1 MDHLTPASPKKAETA
16 PGLRRGYRI
25 FQGARAVGRY
35 GFAKE
40 RQRFFIR
47 AARGAS
53 RGDKARLAGNDR
65 LACAAGAASDAQFAV
80 GVPAARNAGTGLV
93 RVPAS
98 ASLTERKF
106 ETAGLTARRLSSR
119 ETAEKRHLSEGGIRQ
134 YINPLCAGL
143 GIAGGPRVR
152 RQKTNMMLMV
162 IFYDPLYH

>member
-1 MDHLTPASPKKAETA
+1 MNHLTPASLKKRKHHRDYAGDA
-16 PGLRRGYRI
+16 AFFKVPGLL
-25 FQGARAVGRY
+25 AAMVLL
-35 GFAKE
+35 KE

-53 RGDKARLAGNDR
+53 CGDKARLAGNDC
-65 LACAAGAASDAQFAV
+65 LVCAAGAASDVQFAV

-93 RVPAS
+93 RVPVS
-98 ASLTERKF
+98 ASLTEREF
-106 ETAGLTARRLSSR
+106 GTVGLTARRLSSR

-143 GIAGGPRVR
+143 RIAGSPRAR

>member
-1 MDHLTPASPKKAETA
+1 M
-16 PGLRRGYRI
+16 
-25 FQGARAVGRY
+25 
-35 GFAKE
+35 
-40 RQRFFIR
+40 
-47 AARGAS
+47 
-53 RGDKARLAGNDR
+53 
-65 LACAAGAASDAQFAV
+65 QFAV

-119 ETAEKRHLSEGGIRQ
+119 ETAQKRHLSEGGIQQ